1 MKKKI
6 IKRTFKFSCQII
18 DLVKKLPKNTTN
30 YVLRKQLI
38 RAATSTGANY
48 REAIEA
54 ESKKDFIHK
63 LSISKKE
70 ARETL
75 YWLGL
80 ILYNNKP
87 LEKNIKP
94 LVKEVKEL
102 VKIFATSIKTGRKNI
117 EC

>member
-1 MKKKI
+1 MKEKI
-6 IKRTFKFSCQII
+6 IKRTFDLACRVI
-18 DLVKKLPKNTTN
+18 DLLKLLPKNTTN

-38 RAATSTGANY
+38 RSASSIGANY
-48 REAIEA
+48 REALEA

-80 ILYNNKP
+80 ILYNNKS
-87 LEKNIKP
+87 LEKNIIP

-102 VKIFATSIKTGRKNI
+102 VKIFASSIKTGKKRIK
-117 EC
+117 C